1 MLPCPRK
8 WESLE
13 GCQHE
18 QLCPLV
24 MEVVITFGAGSCKA
38 YKVEAFYRRNPVFW
52 PLGCLLVWE
61 GAGRHAQAGCLGVS
75 GHLSCHP

>member
-1 MLPCPRK
+1 MSVMPQEV
-8 WESLE
+8 ESLE

-38 YKVEAFYRRNPVFW
+38 YKVEAFYRRNLQSSG
-52 PLGCLLVWE
+52 PLVAC
-61 GAGRHAQAGCLGVS
+61 
-75 GHLSCHP
+75 